1 MSSVLHVSQRP
12 QSTLA
17 DRAQVSGFGYWSG
30 NDIRLEFRPAAV
42 NTGITFVRE
51 DLPGQPRIPARVNLR
66 DDKPRRTNLSLE
78 SHSVEMVEH
87 VMAALAGL
95 QIDNCEIWATGSE
108 MPGCDGSSL
117 PFAEALQAAGRQFLS
132 APQPRFIVSEVVR
145 VGDDDAW
152 LEARPASQGMTVEY
166 HLDYG
171 KESAL
176 PAQSACQLVSP
187 NTFLDTLAPA
197 RTFVLQ
203 HEANHL
209 RSLGLGLRVTNQD
222 LLVFGPTGPI
232 ENHLRFDDECARHK
246 ALDIVGDLALSGLDL
261 VGHFIASRSGHR
273 LNAEL
278 ASRLREL
285 YEANIRE
292 QRIAS

>member
-1 MSSVLHVSQRP
+1 MSSVFNVAQRK
-12 QSTLA
+12 QSTIV

-30 NDIRLEFRPAAV
+30 NDVRLEFRPAAV
-42 NTGITFVRE
+42 DTGITFVRE
-51 DLPGQPRIPARVNLR
+51 DLPGHPRIPACVDLR
-66 DDKPRRTNLSLE
+66 EDKPRRTNLSVD
-78 SHSVEMVEH
+78 SYNVEMVEH

-95 QIDNCEIWATGSE
+95 QIDNCEIWTTGSE

-117 PFAEALQAAGRQFLS
+117 PFATVLQAAGRQLLS
-132 APQPRFIVSEVVR
+132 AFQPRFVVNKVVR
-145 VGDDDAW
+145 VGDETAW
-152 LEARPASQGMTVEY
+152 LEARPANQGMTVEY

-171 KESAL
+171 DNSSL
-176 PAQSACQLVSP
+176 PAQSACQLVNP

-203 HEANHL
+203 HEADHL

-222 LLVFGPTGPI
+222 LLVFGPNGPI
-232 ENHLRFDDECARHK
+232 ENHLRFNDECARHK
-246 ALDIVGDLALSGLDL
+246 ALDIVGDLALSGLEL
-261 VGHFIASRSGHR
+261 VGHFVAHRSGHR

-285 YEANIRE
+285 YETATGE
-292 QRIAS
+292 QRMAS

>member
-1 MSSVLHVSQRP
+1 MSSDLNVAHRK
-12 QSTLA
+12 QSTLV
-17 DRAQVSGFGYWSG
+17 DCAQVSGFGYWSG
-30 NDIRLEFRPAAV
+30 SDVRLEFRPAAV
-42 NTGITFVRE
+42 DTGITFVRE

-66 DDKPRRTNLSLE
+66 EEKPRRTNLSLD

-95 QIDNCEIWATGSE
+95 QIDNCEVWTTGSE

-117 PFAEALQAAGRQFLS
+117 PFTKAIQAAGRQVLS
-132 APQPRFIVSEVVR
+132 ASQPRLVVNEVVR

-152 LEARPASQGMTVEY
+152 LEARPANQGMTVEY

-171 KESAL
+171 DDSIL
-176 PAQSACQLVSP
+176 PAQSACQLVTA
-187 NTFLDTLAPA
+187 NTFLETLAPA

-222 LLVFGPTGPI
+222 LLVFGPNGPI
-232 ENHLRFDDECARHK
+232 DNHLRFDNECARHK
-246 ALDIVGDLALSGLDL
+246 ALDIVGDLALSGLEL
-261 VGHFIASRSGHR
+261 VGHFIAYRSGHR
-273 LNAEL
+273 LNAAL
-278 ASRLREL
+278 ASRLREI
-285 YEANIRE
+285 YESSLQE
-292 QRIAS
+292 QRMAS